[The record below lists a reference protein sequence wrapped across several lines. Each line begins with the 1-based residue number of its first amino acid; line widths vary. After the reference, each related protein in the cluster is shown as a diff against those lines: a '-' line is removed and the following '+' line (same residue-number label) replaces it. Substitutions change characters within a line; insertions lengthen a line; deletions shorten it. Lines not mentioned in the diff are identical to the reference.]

1 MGWES
6 LLTAGIE
13 PLNTG
18 ASKQSDMGMELEREC
33 PNCGETGFWRTAS
46 MMIHIGEKVK
56 WSCNECG
63 YGFVTIDETVDTA
76 TA

>member
-1 MGWES
+1 
-6 LLTAGIE
+6 
-13 PLNTG
+13 
-18 ASKQSDMGMELEREC
+18 MGMELDREC

-56 WSCNECG
+56 WSCNECE